1 MTSCA
6 YYDLT
11 EKNIEN
17 KVLLEITNI
26 ASTYGKDAL
35 DVDILLSILYM
46 AMIAEERKKFSR
58 LGKRIKRLGIYK
70 LLIEN
75 KDVDEAANFM
85 RGMKWCEIDNICKK
99 HGF

>member
-46 AMIAEERKKFSR
+46 AMIAEERNFHAW
-58 LGKRIKRLGIYK
+58 
-70 LLIEN
+70 EN
-75 KDVDEAANFM
+75 ALKDWVYIN
-85 RGMKWCEIDNICKK
+85 C
-99 HGF
+99 